1 MNWCSLIL
9 EKQTVREL
17 ESAHGPIRLLSLN
30 YLTLGTHSTYQG
42 VTLDLGGH
50 QVVEDLGQL
59 GQVDMDQLSLEVQTE
74 QRKEVPFLNL

>member
-1 MNWCSLIL
+1 
-9 EKQTVREL
+9 
-17 ESAHGPIRLLSLN
+17 
-30 YLTLGTHSTYQG
+30 